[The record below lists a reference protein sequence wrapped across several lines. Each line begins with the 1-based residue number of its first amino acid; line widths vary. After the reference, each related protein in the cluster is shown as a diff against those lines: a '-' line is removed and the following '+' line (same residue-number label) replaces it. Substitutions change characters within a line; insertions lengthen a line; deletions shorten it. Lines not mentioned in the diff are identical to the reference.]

1 MEEESKYISGSVI
14 QPQKYNIVLTREGAE
29 ITFDFPPAT
38 ADQIT
43 RFGYILPE
51 DQRCNGGLIFEEEEL
66 YEALGPVLGQNYR
79 GNLAY
84 HTRKQVIVT
93 LHETAILGYQ
103 RQLIID
109 PRLGSEVALFW
120 EIYLDQRVFHQALDE
135 SWQLL
140 MAEIISMERED
151 ESADRKLAED
161 IKEILLNDVA
171 SEEEA

>member
-1 MEEESKYISGSVI
+1 MEEETKYISGSVI
-14 QPQKYNIVLTREGAE
+14 QPQKYNIVLTREGDE
-29 ITFDFPPAT
+29 ISFDFPPAT

-51 DQRCNGGLIFEEEEL
+51 DPRCEGGLIFEEEDL
-66 YEALGPVLGQNYR
+66 YKALEPVLGSSYR

-84 HTRKQVIVT
+84 HTRKQTIIT

-103 RQLIID
+103 RQIIID
-109 PRLGSEVALFW
+109 PRLGNEVALFW

-135 SWQLL
+135 AWQLL
-140 MAEIISMERED
+140 MGEIISMERED

-161 IKEILLNDVA
+161 IKDILLNDVA
-171 SEEEA
+171 NDD